1 MKNRF
6 RVTSGL
12 ALAGLALGGLALG
25 GLAMTGRAQEQPA
38 TEHLSP
44 KEKIGSVVSLD
55 VYTHKDILD
64 MVVATETDIGPTL
77 THRRSMDGG
86 RTWSPETKVEMS
98 GTTISNAMRGL
109 DPQIAA
115 QDDHIFIVW
124 TTPGE
129 GQHGVGPFGTA
140 LSDDGGK
147 TWRRGT
153 NPADDDSKKGHAFI
167 ESIVDQSGV
176 LHVVWLET
184 RATRGLFA
192 ATSKDFGKTWAKT
205 ITVDS
210 LTCECCWNKMLSL
223 RPGETHLLYRDKD
236 PRDMAIAMTSDS
248 GASWTRL
255 ATVGDFN
262 WPINACP
269 FTGGGLAV
277 TGSGPTE
284 KLHSTVFSGAKDHRG
299 VSYLVSKDNGK
310 TWSEPVALG
319 EGRGQHSDLAS
330 LGRNLV
336 TVYDVTD
343 PDDGLVIGVRRSG
356 DEGATWSEF
365 TRLSPKGVK
374 ADFPRVLSVQ
384 GRFVAF
390 WTEKDA
396 NGMVSWRQM
405 DLTAREPKPAAP

>member
-1 MKNRF
+1 MKKRIF
-6 RVTSGL
+6 VVFTIT
-12 ALAGLALGGLALG
+12 LAGLAVMGQ
-25 GLAMTGRAQEQPA
+25 AQEQPA
-38 TEHLSP
+38 TEHVAP

-64 MVVATETDIGPTL
+64 LVVATETEAGPTL
-77 THRRSMDGG
+77 THRRSKDGG
-86 RTWSPETKVEMS
+86 STWAPETRVEMS

-109 DPQIAA
+109 DPQVAA
-115 QDDHIFIVW
+115 EGDHIFVVW

-140 LSDDGGK
+140 VSDDGGK
-147 TWRRGT
+147 TWRKGS

-167 ESIVDQSGV
+167 ESIIDQAGL

-205 ITVDS
+205 VTVDQI
-210 LTCECCWNKMLSL
+210 TCECCWNKMISL

-248 GASWTRL
+248 GASWKRL
-255 ATVGDFN
+255 ATVGDFK

-277 TGSGPTE
+277 TGSGATE
-284 KLHSTVFSGAKDHRG
+284 RLHSTIFSGMKDHRG
-299 VSYLVSKDNGK
+299 VSYLASRDNGK
-310 TWSEPVALG
+310 TWSEPLPLG
-319 EGRGQHSDLAS
+319 QGRGQHSDLAS
-330 LGRNLV
+330 IGRDLV
-336 TVYDVTD
+336 AVYDVAD
-343 PDDGLVIGVRRSG
+343 PDDGTVVGIKRSG
-356 DEGATWSEF
+356 DEGATWSGL
-365 TRLSPKGVK
+365 TRLSAKGVK
-374 ADFPRVLSVQ
+374 ADFPRLVSVQ

-390 WTEKDA
+390 WTEKDT
-396 NGMVSWRQM
+396 NGMVVWRM
-405 DLTAREPKPAAP
+405 KELGEAAGIAAH

>member
-1 MKNRF
+1 MNRLSIA
-6 RVTSGL
+6 VAVAGLLSGGS
-12 ALAGLALGGLALG
+12 AGLA
-25 GLAMTGRAQEQPA
+25 QDKPE
-38 TEHLSP
+38 EHLTP

-64 MVVATETDIGPTL
+64 LVVATETEIGPTL
-77 THRRSMDGG
+77 THRRSKDGG
-86 RTWSPETKVEMS
+86 LTWSPEVKIEMS

-115 QDDHIFIVW
+115 QDDHIFVVW

-147 TWRRGT
+147 TWRKGS

-167 ESIVDQSGV
+167 ESIFDQSGA

-192 ATSKDFGKTWAKT
+192 ATSKDFGRTWAKT
-205 ITVDS
+205 LAVDDI
-210 LTCECCWNKMLSL
+210 TCECCWNKMLSL

-236 PRDMAIAMTSDS
+236 PRDMAIAMTTDA
-248 GASWTRL
+248 GASWKRL
-255 ATVGDFN
+255 SWVGDFK

-269 FTGGGLAV
+269 FTGGGLAA
-277 TGSGPTE
+277 TGSGPGE
-284 KLHSTVFSGAKDHRG
+284 RLHSTVFSGMKDHRG

-310 TWSEPVALG
+310 TWSEAVALG

-330 LGRNLV
+330 QGRDLV
-336 TVYDVTD
+336 AVYDVTD
-343 PDDGLVIGVRRSG
+343 PDDGVIVGMKSSR
-356 DEGATWSEF
+356 DEGAAWSAF
-365 TRLSPKGVK
+365 TRLSPAGVK
-374 ADFPRVLSVQ
+374 ADFPRVVSVK

-390 WTEKDA
+390 WTEKDEE
-396 NGMVSWRQM
+396 GMVSWRM
-405 DLTAREPKPAAP
+405 KKVETASAKLPAR

>member
-1 MKNRF
+1 MNRLSL
-6 RVTSGL
+6 VLAATSLLVSGH
-12 ALAGLALGGLALG
+12 GSV
-25 GLAMTGRAQEQPA
+25 AQEQA

-64 MVVATETDIGPTL
+64 LVVATETETGPTL
-77 THRRSMDGG
+77 THRRSKDGG
-86 RTWSPETKVEMS
+86 ATWSTDTKVEMS

-115 QDDHIFIVW
+115 DGDHLFVVW

-147 TWRRGT
+147 TWRKGS

-167 ESIVDQSGV
+167 EAIADLSGAF
-176 LHVVWLET
+176 HVVWLET
-184 RATRGLFA
+184 RATRGLYA

-205 ITVDS
+205 TTVDQI
-210 LTCECCWNKMLSL
+210 TCECCWNKMISL

-236 PRDMAIAMTSDS
+236 PRDMAIAVTSDS
-248 GASWTRL
+248 GATWKRL
-255 ATVGDFN
+255 STVGDFK

-277 TGSGPTE
+277 TGAGATE
-284 KLHSTVFSGAKDHRG
+284 RLHATIFSGMKDHRG
-299 VSYLVSKDNGK
+299 VSYLASGDNGS
-310 TWSEPVALG
+310 TWSTPFPLG
-319 EGRGQHSDLAS
+319 EGKGQHSDLAS
-330 LGRNLV
+330 MGRDLV
-336 TVYDVTD
+336 AIYDVTD
-343 PDDGLVIGVRRSG
+343 PDDGLVVGVKTSH
-356 DEGATWSEF
+356 DEGASWSGF
-365 TRLSPKGVK
+365 SRLSPAGVK
-374 ADFPRVLSVQ
+374 ADFPRLVSVK

-390 WTEKDA
+390 WTEKDKA
-396 NGMVSWRQM
+396 EMVSWRM
-405 DLTAREPKPAAP
+405 RVLGAPEKKPAAP

>member
-6 RVTSGL
+6 LVTSTL
-12 ALAGLALGGLALG
+12 AVAGLAV
-25 GLAMTGRAQEQPA
+25 TGRAQEQPA
-38 TEHLSP
+38 TEHLAP
-44 KEKIGSVVSLD
+44 KERIGSVVSLD
-55 VYTHKDILD
+55 VSTHKDILD
-64 MVVATETDIGPTL
+64 LVVATETEIGPTL
-77 THRRSMDGG
+77 THRRSKDGG
-86 RTWSPETKVEMS
+86 RTWSPDTKVEMS

-115 QDDHIFIVW
+115 QDDHIFVVW

-140 LSDDGGK
+140 TSDDGGK
-147 TWRRGT
+147 TWRKGT

-192 ATSKDFGKTWAKT
+192 ATSRDFGKTWAKT
-205 ITVDS
+205 VTVDA

-236 PRDMAIAMTSDS
+236 PRDMAIAVTSDS
-248 GASWTRL
+248 GVSWKRL
-255 ATVGDFN
+255 ATVGDFK

-277 TGSGPTE
+277 TGSGATE
-284 KLHSTVFSGAKDHRG
+284 RLHSTIFSGMKDHRG
-299 VSYLVSKDNGK
+299 VSYFASKDNGN
-310 TWSEPVALG
+310 TWSEPLALG

-330 LGRNLV
+330 MGRDLV
-336 TVYDVTD
+336 VVYDVTD
-343 PDDGLVIGVRRSG
+343 PDDGTVVGVKRSG
-356 DEGATWSEF
+356 DEGASWTAF
-365 TRLSPKGVK
+365 TRLSPHGSK
-374 ADFPRVLSVQ
+374 ADFPRVVSVK

-390 WTEKDA
+390 WTEKDKD
-396 NGMVSWRQM
+396 GMVAWRM
-405 DLTAREPKPAAP
+405 KDLGAQEAKTGAR

>member
-1 MKNRF
+1 MTR
-6 RVTSGL
+6 SSIAAAAALL
-12 ALAGLALGGLALG
+12 AALGAH
-25 GLAMTGRAQEQPA
+25 AAGREQEQGPM
-38 TEHLSP
+38 HLAP
-44 KEKIGSVVSLD
+44 KEKVGSVVSLD
-55 VYTHKDILD
+55 VYTQKDILD
-64 MVVATETDIGPTL
+64 LVVAQESEAGPIL

-86 RTWSPETKVEMS
+86 LNWSPEVRVEMS

-115 QDDHIFIVW
+115 QDDHIFVVW

-129 GQHGVGPFGTA
+129 GQHGVGPFGAA

-147 TWRRGT
+147 TWRKGS

-192 ATSKDFGKTWAKT
+192 ATSKDFGRTWAKT
-205 ITVDS
+205 VTVDDI
-210 LTCECCWNKMLSL
+210 TCECCWNKMLSL

-236 PRDMAIAMTSDS
+236 PRDMAIALTSDA
-248 GASWTRL
+248 GATWKRL
-255 ATVGDFN
+255 STVGDFK

-269 FTGGGLAV
+269 FTGGGLAA
-277 TGSGPTE
+277 TGAGPAE
-284 KLHSTVFSGAKDHRG
+284 RLHATVFSGAKDHRG

-310 TWSEPVALG
+310 AWSEPRALG
-319 EGRGQHSDLAS
+319 GGQGQHSDLAAH
-330 LGRNLV
+330 GRDLV
-336 TVYDVTD
+336 AVYDVTD
-343 PDDGLVIGVRRSG
+343 EEDGLVVGMRTSG

-365 TRLSPKGVK
+365 TRLSPRGVK
-374 ADFPRVLSVQ
+374 ADFPRVVSVKD
-384 GRFVAF
+384 RFVAF

-396 NGMVSWRQM
+396 GGMVAWRVK
-405 DLTAREPKPAAP
+405 DLSAKASKPTPR